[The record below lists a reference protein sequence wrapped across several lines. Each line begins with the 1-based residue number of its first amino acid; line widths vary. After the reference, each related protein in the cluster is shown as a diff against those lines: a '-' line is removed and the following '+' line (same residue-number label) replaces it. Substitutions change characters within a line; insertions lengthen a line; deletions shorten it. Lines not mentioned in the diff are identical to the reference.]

1 MPTVVTILGLSG
13 LVAAVG
19 AYILR
24 GRGRRQV
31 RQEQPLAA
39 GWVIHAGD
47 GCPVPPLSRP
57 GVKFRSG
64 WTSDVGLRPAESW
77 DDCWTWTKPGALD
90 IVAFEPE
97 PEAPDS

>member
-1 MPTVVTILGLSG
+1 M
-13 LVAAVG
+13 
-19 AYILR
+19 
-24 GRGRRQV
+24 
-31 RQEQPLAA
+31 
-39 GWVIHAGD
+39 
-47 GCPVPPLSRP
+47 PPLSRP